1 MKVLIDGDGCPV
13 IAETERAAALYGLEV
28 LIFCD
33 TSHLISSRTSRVILV
48 DQGRDAADWA
58 IISAAKKGDLVITQD
73 YGLASLVLARKAYG
87 FHQNGWQYR
96 DENIESLL
104 MERYEVGKAAIP
116 FHEIKKAIRFSLP
129 GLISSFKG
137 DERNVLLTLSR
148 MWFTLVTEE
157 ITTKDVAAKWVILK
171 LPERFPPLLTTAKEA
186 YLGNLSDEW
195 ETVEKEA
202 MALVEYMKKQIEE
215 LLRTE

>member
-1 MKVLIDGDGCPV
+1 MGRQVTGMKVLIDGDGCPV

-58 IISAAKKGDLVITQD
+58 IISAVKKGDLVITQD
-73 YGLASLVLARKAYG
+73 YGLASLVLSRKAYG

-104 MERYEVGKAAIP
+104 MERYEAGKARRSARNRLKGP
-116 FHEIKKAIRFSLP
+116 PKRDKNRMNSFSKDSVRFW
-129 GLISSFKG
+129 
-137 DERNVLLTLSR
+137 ER
-148 MWFTLVTEE
+148 
-157 ITTKDVAAKWVILK
+157 
-171 LPERFPPLLTTAKEA
+171 
-186 YLGNLSDEW
+186 
-195 ETVEKEA
+195 
-202 MALVEYMKKQIEE
+202 
-215 LLRTE
+215 

>member
-58 IISAAKKGDLVITQD
+58 IISAVKKGDLVVTQD

-96 DENIESLL
+96 EENIETLL
-104 MERYEVGKAAIP
+104 MERYEAGKARRSSRNHLKGPPKRDKRQNEIFSKDSARFWKRYRTNKKDAAMPHP
-116 FHEIKKAIRFSLP
+116 FLFAVIRLRLCP
-129 GLISSFKG
+129 GAVHRI
-137 DERNVLLTLSR
+137 
-148 MWFTLVTEE
+148 W
-157 ITTKDVAAKWVILK
+157 
-171 LPERFPPLLTTAKEA
+171 
-186 YLGNLSDEW
+186 
-195 ETVEKEA
+195 
-202 MALVEYMKKQIEE
+202 Q
-215 LLRTE
+215 